1 MGMSPIKKKIPKMG
15 RQLKWLERW
24 FCTPEDRVRVPACPQ
39 TLFKKIMKV
48 YVVVVNYHPANA
60 PQNYET
66 DCQIFL
72 DKKQAEKY
80 KEAKE
85 KEFPIRWGGEYNHCK
100 LIKKHL

>member
-1 MGMSPIKKKIPKMG
+1 
-15 RQLKWLERW
+15 
-24 FCTPEDRVRVPACPQ
+24 
-39 TLFKKIMKV
+39 MKV

-85 KEFPIRWGGEYNHCK
+85 KEFPISWGGGEYNHCK

>member
-1 MGMSPIKKKIPKMG
+1 
-15 RQLKWLERW
+15 
-24 FCTPEDRVRVPACPQ
+24 
-39 TLFKKIMKV
+39 MKV

-80 KEAKE
+80 PDIKILTNVHFARWYKE
-85 KEFPIRWGGEYNHCK
+85 K
-100 LIKKHL
+100 

>member
-1 MGMSPIKKKIPKMG
+1 
-15 RQLKWLERW
+15 
-24 FCTPEDRVRVPACPQ
+24 
-39 TLFKKIMKV
+39 MKV
-48 YVVVVNYHPANA
+48 CVVNYHPANA

-85 KEFPIRWGGEYNHCK
+85 KEFPIRWGSIIIVN
-100 LIKKHL
+100 

>member
-1 MGMSPIKKKIPKMG
+1 
-15 RQLKWLERW
+15 
-24 FCTPEDRVRVPACPQ
+24 
-39 TLFKKIMKV
+39 MKV
-48 YVVVVNYHPANA
+48 YVVNHHPANA

-80 KEAKE
+80 KE

>member
-1 MGMSPIKKKIPKMG
+1 
-15 RQLKWLERW
+15 
-24 FCTPEDRVRVPACPQ
+24 
-39 TLFKKIMKV
+39 MKV

-85 KEFPIRWGGEYNHCK
+85 KEFPISWEESIIIVN
-100 LIKKHL
+100 

>member
-1 MGMSPIKKKIPKMG
+1 
-15 RQLKWLERW
+15 
-24 FCTPEDRVRVPACPQ
+24 
-39 TLFKKIMKV
+39 MK
-48 YVVVVNYHPANA
+48 VVNYHPANA

-85 KEFPIRWGGEYNHCK
+85 KEFPISWGGEYNHCK

>member
-1 MGMSPIKKKIPKMG
+1 
-15 RQLKWLERW
+15 
-24 FCTPEDRVRVPACPQ
+24 
-39 TLFKKIMKV
+39 MKV
-48 YVVVVNYHPANA
+48 YVVNPANA

-80 KEAKE
+80 KE
-85 KEFPIRWGGEYNHCK
+85 FPISWGGEYNHCK

>member
-1 MGMSPIKKKIPKMG
+1 
-15 RQLKWLERW
+15 
-24 FCTPEDRVRVPACPQ
+24 
-39 TLFKKIMKV
+39 MKV

-85 KEFPIRWGGEYNHCK
+85 KSFLLDGEESIIIVN
-100 LIKKHL
+100 

>member
-1 MGMSPIKKKIPKMG
+1 
-15 RQLKWLERW
+15 
-24 FCTPEDRVRVPACPQ
+24 
-39 TLFKKIMKV
+39 MKV
-48 YVVVVNYHPANA
+48 YVVNYHPANA

-72 DKKQAEKY
+72 DKAEKY

>member
-1 MGMSPIKKKIPKMG
+1 
-15 RQLKWLERW
+15 
-24 FCTPEDRVRVPACPQ
+24 
-39 TLFKKIMKV
+39 MKV
-48 YVVVVNYHPANA
+48 YVVVVNHHPANA

-100 LIKKHL
+100 LIKSICNIAG